1 MLCVGSVQP
10 IRQGDQND
18 TFANSPDTSV
28 VTVTSPV
35 TTARNPGFVVPLFDT
50 NLTAMYVPVKAPG
63 LGPQCLLFGGWGDE
77 EDPPK
82 M

>member
-1 MLCVGSVQP
+1 MQP
-10 IRQGDQND
+10 IRQGDQNN
-18 TFANSPDTSV
+18 TINCPLILMILPIIIANSPVTSV

-63 LGPQCLLFGGWGDE
+63 LGPQCLLFGG
-77 EDPPK
+77 
-82 M
+82 

>member
-1 MLCVGSVQP
+1 M
-10 IRQGDQND
+10 I
-18 TFANSPDTSV
+18 TSMIQLIHLPTHDSQV
-28 VTVTSPV
+28 KSDVDVTVTSPV

-50 NLTAMYVPVKAPG
+50 NLTAMYVPVNAPG